1 MVALAEF
8 IAAAMGAVHTTEV
21 QPSMP
26 FTALNF
32 LEHPVLGV
40 VLSWRLKSLL
50 DQSSFAFCIR
60 QFGEVSSEHL
70 PAFRRLVATV
80 KQWLGT
86 DACQPTLS

>member
-1 MVALAEF
+1 
-8 IAAAMGAVHTTEV
+8 MGAVHATEE
-21 QPSMP
+21 QPSTP

-40 VLSWRLKSLL
+40 MLSWKLKSLL
-50 DQSSFAFCIR
+50 EISSLAFCIR

-70 PAFRRLVATV
+70 PTFHRLVATV

-86 DACQPTLS
+86 DACQSTLG